1 MEKLTYL
8 TLFSIVML
16 MTGCSQKDPKPY
28 HHPKNPDYSIKK
40 PKVVYE
46 PSRNNLSKMVEE
58 LQGRPYVWA
67 EEGPECF
74 DCSGFTYYVYG
85 SMGIDIPRVA
95 REQAKVGKTI
105 NVEELQYG
113 DLIFFNTTGQP
124 GQSITHVGL
133 YLGNGWFTHAS
144 TGKYEVLYT
153 NLYTSVYFKERLR
166 VCRRYLPD
174 AQIEVNKRKPW
185 KIVREKPIK
194 LQTEA
199 SIRLAAIPPAAKEV
213 PIVEESLAPALKKE
227 SGHDIVC
234 AVPVSRE
241 NTANGIFYVQVG
253 SFEGKPNND
262 LLLTITHQ
270 GFAYKMIQFPKG
282 NVQINKLLI
291 GPYKSKKE
299 VLVALSSVKQKIQKD
314 AFIAEIR

>member
-1 MEKLTYL
+1 MKKLTYL
-8 TLFSIVML
+8 TLFSIVIL
-16 MTGCSQKDPKPY
+16 STGCSQKNPKPH

-40 PKVVYE
+40 PKVVYK

-95 REQAKVGKTI
+95 REQAKVGKIITI
-105 NVEELQYG
+105 EELQYG
-113 DLIFFNTTGQP
+113 DLIFFNTTNQP

-153 NLYTSVYFKERLR
+153 NLYTSIYFKERLR

-174 AQIEVNKRKPW
+174 ARTKVSKKKPW
-185 KIVREKPIK
+185 KIVKEQPIRTQA
-194 LQTEA
+194 LPE
-199 SIRLAAIPPAAKEV
+199 IGLAEIPPAAKEV
-213 PIVEESLAPALKKE
+213 PIMEEPVTKE
-227 SGHDIVC
+227 AMKRDIVC
-234 AVPVSRE
+234 ATPASKE
-241 NTANGIFYVQVG
+241 NTAEGIFYIQVG
-253 SFEGKPNND
+253 SFEGKPKSD
-262 LLLTITHQ
+262 LLFAITRQ
-270 GFAYKMIQFPKG
+270 GFTYKMIRFPKG
-282 NVQINKLLI
+282 NIQINKLLI

-299 VLVALSSVKQKIQKD
+299 VLAALPSVKQKIQKD
-314 AFIAEIR
+314 AFVAEIR

>member
-1 MEKLTYL
+1 MEKLIYL
-8 TLFSIVML
+8 TLFSIVVL
-16 MTGCSQKDPKPY
+16 MTGCSQKNPKPY
-28 HHPKNPDYSIKK
+28 HHPKNPDYGIKK
-40 PKVVYE
+40 PEVVYE

-105 NVEELQYG
+105 KVEELQYG
-113 DLIFFNTTGQP
+113 DLIFFNTTSQP

-153 NLYTSVYFKERLR
+153 NLYTSAYFKERLR

-185 KIVREKPIK
+185 KIVREQPIK

-213 PIVEESLAPALKKE
+213 PVMEESLAPAIKKE

-234 AVPVSRE
+234 AVPVSKE

-253 SFEGKPNND
+253 SFEGKPNNN
-262 LLLTITHQ
+262 LLLDITHQ

-282 NVQINKLLI
+282 NIQINKLLI

-299 VLVALSSVKQKIQKD
+299 VLVALSDVKQKIQKD

>member
-1 MEKLTYL
+1 MKKITYF
-8 TLFSIVML
+8 TLFSIIMV
-16 MTGCSQKDPKPY
+16 MTGCSQKNAKPY

-46 PSRNNLSKMVEE
+46 PNRDNMSKMVED

-85 SMGIDIPRVA
+85 SMGIEIPRVA
-95 REQAKVGKTI
+95 REQAKVGKI
-105 NVEELQYG
+105 ISVEELQYG
-113 DLIFFNTTGQP
+113 DLIFFNTTNQP

-153 NLYTSVYFKERLR
+153 NLYYSAYFKERLR

-174 AQIEVNKRKPW
+174 ANIEVNTRKPW
-185 KIVREKPIK
+185 KIVRENPVE
-194 LQTEA
+194 LQKESA
-199 SIRLAAIPPAAKEV
+199 MRLAAIPPAAKGV
-213 PIVEESLAPALKKE
+213 PIMEESPAATIPRE
-227 SGHDIVC
+227 SDRDIVC
-234 AVPVSRE
+234 AVPVSKE
-241 NTANGIFYVQVG
+241 NTANGNFYVQVG
-253 SFEGKPNND
+253 SFEGKPNNS
-262 LLLTITHQ
+262 LLADITHK

-282 NVQINKLLI
+282 NIQINKLLI

-299 VLVALSSVKQKIQKD
+299 VLVALAGVKQKIQKD